1 MKAKP
6 IVPRSEANRDVDEAI
21 DVWRV
26 LHGNVTFQHGW
37 LTTLTQTSCSNVG
50 QIKRVA
56 RLLIGPLLL
65 ASPVRVNFAAKL
77 PAKSHSI
84 ANHEMPQCW
93 M

>member
-37 LTTLTQTSCSNVG
+37 LTTLTQTICSNVG

-56 RLLIGPLLL
+56 WPLVALQFPAERPLQRRIRRQRCYSHRQTLIAMHPT
-65 ASPVRVNFAAKL
+65 PK
-77 PAKSHSI
+77 
-84 ANHEMPQCW
+84 
-93 M
+93 

>member
-37 LTTLTQTSCSNVG
+37 
-50 QIKRVA
+50 
-56 RLLIGPLLL
+56 
-65 ASPVRVNFAAKL
+65 
-77 PAKSHSI
+77 
-84 ANHEMPQCW
+84 
-93 M
+93 